1 MSGGEADAKNN
12 SVNARGSVCVC
23 MCVCIQREIVRV
35 LEHLTEKYVLEINR
49 PVSRLDLLR
58 GWLVISRRNEGI
70 YE

>member
-12 SVNARGSVCVC
+12 SVNARGSVC
-23 MCVCIQREIVRV
+23 MCIQREIVRV

>member
-12 SVNARGSVCVC
+12 SVNARGSVCV
-23 MCVCIQREIVRV
+23 CVCIQREIVRV

-49 PVSRLDLLR
+49 PVSRLNLLR